1 MIDAH
6 RVRGGNTALV
16 VIDVQVGV
24 VADGWDRDGVVDR
37 IGQLIRAARE
47 ASTPV
52 IYVQHEAPAYPP
64 MARGGEAWHIVP
76 EIAPLAGEPDVAKQ
90 YPDSFVETTLAATL
104 DGLGI
109 GHLIVAGAQ
118 SDACVR
124 ATSYR
129 ALAEGYDLTLV
140 ADAHTTGDRE
150 FEGVDIPAKL
160 VVAHVNAASPWIDY
174 PDTTS
179 LVQSTAD
186 VIASLAAIPE
196 GA

>member
-1 MIDAH
+1 MIDAY
-6 RVRGGNTALV
+6 RIRGGTTALV
-16 VIDVQVGV
+16 VIDAQVGV

-47 ASTPV
+47 AETPV

-64 MARGGEAWHIVP
+64 MARGGGDWHIVP
-76 EIAPLAGEPDVAKQ
+76 EIAPEAGEPVVAKQ
-90 YPDSFVETTLAATL
+90 YPDAFVETTLAETL
-104 DGLGI
+104 EGLGI

-118 SDACVR
+118 SDACIR

-140 ADAHTTGDRE
+140 ADAHTTCDRE
-150 FEGVDIPAKL
+150 YEDVAIPAQ
-160 VVAHVNAASPWIDY
+160 VTIAHVNAAAPWIDY
-174 PDTTS
+174 PQTTS

-186 VIASLAAIPE
+186 VLASLAAIPE

>member
-1 MIDAH
+1 MIDAY

-37 IGQLIRAARE
+37 IGQLVRAARE
-47 ASTPV
+47 ADTPV
-52 IYVQHEAPAYPP
+52 IYVQHEEPEFPEMMP
-64 MARGGEAWHIVP
+64 GGEMWHIVP
-76 EIAPLAGEPDVAKQ
+76 EIAPLAGEPVIAKQ
-90 YPDSFVETTLAATL
+90 YPDAFVETTLASTL
-104 DGLGI
+104 AGLGI

-150 FEGVDIPAKL
+150 YEGIEIPAK
-160 VVAHVNAASPWIDY
+160 VTVAHVNAAAPWIDY
-174 PDTTS
+174 PQTTS
-179 LVQSTAD
+179 LVQSTAE